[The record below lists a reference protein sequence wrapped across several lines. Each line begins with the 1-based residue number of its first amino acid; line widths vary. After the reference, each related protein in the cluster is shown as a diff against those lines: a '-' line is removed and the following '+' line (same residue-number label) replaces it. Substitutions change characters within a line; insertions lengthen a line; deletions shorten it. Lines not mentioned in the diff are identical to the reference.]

1 MKKNKTKYSDG
12 MKQKTAT
19 QELTKNANAAGCSS
33 FDPNL
38 EEKEQILK
46 ECIESFEEARTRL
59 GIKLNTDFVVAKK
72 NSSENP
78 ILLEDVYK
86 LVTEINPANV
96 NALTALNL
104 LFTIA
109 QAWNEEDGFV
119 PDLSDCNQDKWYPLF
134 EYDKKTAEF
143 VYSRAFRSAAE
154 ANGSIGFRFCFKSSA
169 RAAKFGKKFAL
180 LFNFVYLH

>member
-12 MKQKTAT
+12 IKQKTAT
-19 QELTKNANAAGCSS
+19 QELTKNVNAAGCSS

-38 EEKEQILK
+38 EEKGQILK

-72 NSSENP
+72 NPSENP

-96 NALTALNL
+96 NL
-104 LFTIA
+104 
-109 QAWNEEDGFV
+109 
-119 PDLSDCNQDKWYPLF
+119 
-134 EYDKKTAEF
+134 
-143 VYSRAFRSAAE
+143 
-154 ANGSIGFRFCFKSSA
+154 
-169 RAAKFGKKFAL
+169 
-180 LFNFVYLH
+180 